1 MSSDASEPADPTTTA
16 YGAWPSPFSA
26 HDTVTAGTVRSVP
39 VVGGHAV
46 WWLEA
51 RPGDGG
57 RLTLVRGEAGE
68 AGEAVDVSASGANV
82 RTAFHEYGGGAVGV
96 GGPDGALALYVDFAD
111 QRVHRVDVVAGASG
125 VEVGEPRPVTP
136 DAGGR
141 VRWSCFRID
150 AARGVAFCL
159 REDQRDPS
167 VEPVTS
173 LVRIDLDGPNE
184 DLGVELV
191 AGRRRPVDA
200 DEGGGAGADG
210 PGPDFVLDPVLSPDG
225 RRVAW
230 LQWDHPNMAWD
241 GTWLWVARVDEAGD
255 LHDARVVAGGQ
266 SESVEQ
272 PRWLSDDRLVFLSDR
287 SGWSN
292 LYALDVSGDAGTDG
306 DEGAVEP
313 VALAPEDHDF
323 GQPRWTP
330 DQSSYD
336 VLPDGRIVTTRF
348 TNGFCAV
355 CVVDPGTGEVTE
367 VATDVTGVFDL
378 RTVGEHHAVCRATF
392 ADRPSDVVTIDL
404 HDGTTR
410 SVAGAAEAPDPAWV
424 SVPEAISW
432 RSDPDLGGD
441 GETAHGFLYPP
452 TNPDVAAPEGDLPPL
467 VVTLHGGP
475 TAAAP
480 AAYTRARTFWTSR
493 GFAVLDVNYAG
504 STGYGRAYRQR
515 LRGQWGVAE
524 VADVASGA
532 RHLAAAGRVDPA
544 KVAITGG
551 SAGGYTT
558 LAALTFTDVFAAGA
572 SHFGI
577 SDLSAL
583 ARETHKLESRYLEG
597 LVAPWPSGEDVY
609 TARSPIHHVDR
620 LATPLILLQGTEDKV
635 VPPNQA
641 ELMFE
646 AVRGKG
652 LPVALVM
659 FPGEGHG
666 FRDPANQARALESEL
681 SFYGQVFGFT
691 PAGDVPV
698 VEVENLP

>member
-1 MSSDASEPADPTTTA
+1 MSSDATDPTDRTTA
-16 YGAWPSPFSA
+16 THGAWPSPFSA
-26 HDTVTAGTVRSVP
+26 RDTVTAGTVRTTP
-39 VVGGHAV
+39 VVGGRSV

-51 RPGDGG
+51 RPTDAG

-68 AGEAVDVSASGANV
+68 AVDVSAAGCNV
-82 RTAFHEYGGGAVGV
+82 RTAFHEYGGGAVAV
-96 GGPDGALALYVDFAD
+96 GGPDGGLALYVDFSD
-111 QRVHRVDVVAGASG
+111 QRVHRVDVVSGEQG
-125 VEVGEPRPVTP
+125 VEVGQPRPVTP
-136 DAGGR
+136 DTGGQ
-141 VRWSCFRID
+141 VRWSCFRVD

-184 DLGVELV
+184 DLGVVLV
-191 AGRRRPVDA
+191 AGKRRPVDRGP
-200 DEGGGAGADG
+200 EAGAEE
-210 PGPDFVLDPVLSPDG
+210 GPDFVLDPTLSPDG
-225 RRVAW
+225 RRIAW
-230 LQWDHPNMAWD
+230 LQWDHPNMAWI
-241 GTWLWVARVDEAGD
+241 GTWLWVASVDEAGD
-255 LHDARVVAGGQ
+255 LHDARVVAGGV

-272 PRWLSDDRLVFLSDR
+272 PRWLSDDRVVFLSDR

-292 LYALDVSGDAGTDG
+292 FSAVQLAPLDAAGT
-306 DEGAVEP
+306 APAASSEP
-313 VALAPEDHDF
+313 VVLAPEERDF

-336 VLPDGRIVTTRF
+336 LLPDGRIVTTRF
-348 TNGFCAV
+348 TDGFCSV
-355 CVVDPGTGEVTE
+355 CLLDPATGEVTE
-367 VATDVTGVFDL
+367 VPTDVTGVFDL
-378 RTVGEHHAVCRATF
+378 RAVGEHHATCRATF
-392 ADRPSDVVTIDL
+392 TDRPSDVVTIDL
-404 HDGTTR
+404 RDGTTR
-410 SVAGAAEAPDPAWV
+410 SVSGQPEAPDPAWV
-424 SVPEAISW
+424 STPEAVSW
-432 RSDPDLGGD
+432 TSLTELGGD
-441 GETAHGFLYPP
+441 GATAHGFLYPP
-452 TNPDVAAPEGDLPPL
+452 TNPDAAAPDGELPPL
-467 VVTLHGGP
+467 IVTLHGGP

-504 STGYGRAYRQR
+504 STGYGRAYRER
-515 LRGQWGVAE
+515 LDGQWGVAE

-532 RHLAAAGRVDPA
+532 RHLADQGRVDPA

-558 LAALTFTDVFAAGA
+558 LAALTFTDAFAAGA

-577 SDLSAL
+577 SDLAAL
-583 ARETHKLESRYLEG
+583 ARDTHKLESRYLDG

-635 VPPNQA
+635 VPPDQA

-646 AVRGKG
+646 AVRVKG

-659 FPGEGHG
+659 FDGEGHG

>member
-1 MSSDASEPADPTTTA
+1 MSNDATDPADRTTAA

-26 HDTVTAGTVRSVP
+26 RDTVTAGTVRSVP
-39 VVGGHAV
+39 VVDGRSV

-68 AGEAVDVSASGANV
+68 VVDVSAAGANV

-96 GGPDGALALYVDFAD
+96 GGGIALLVDHAD
-111 QRVHRVDVVAGASG
+111 QRVHRVDVTSGEQG
-125 VEVGEPRPVTP
+125 VELTAPRPVTP

-141 VRWSCFRID
+141 VRWSCLRID
-150 AARGVAFCL
+150 VSRGSAFCL

-184 DLGVELV
+184 DFGVELL
-191 AGRRRPVDA
+191 AGKRRLVDGEGS
-200 DEGGGAGADG
+200 EGGGEDL
-210 PGPDFVLDPVLSPDG
+210 PGPDFVLDPVLSPG
-225 RRVAW
+225 GQRIAW
-230 LQWDHPNMAWD
+230 LQWDHPNMSWD
-241 GTWLWVARVDEAGD
+241 GTWLWVASLDEAGD
-255 LHDARVVAGGQ
+255 LQDAQVVAGGDLD
-266 SESVEQ
+266 SVEQ

-292 LYALDVSGDAGTDG
+292 FYALEVSGSDAEAAAGTN
-306 DEGAVEP
+306 AHEP
-313 VALAPEDHDF
+313 VALAPEDRDF

-336 VLPDGRIVTTRF
+336 LLPDGRIVTTRL
-348 TNGFCAV
+348 TDGFCAV
-355 CVVDPGTGEVTE
+355 CVVDPRSGEVAE

-378 RTVGEHHAVCRATF
+378 RAVGEHHAVCRATF
-392 ADRPSDVVTIDL
+392 ADRPADVVVIDL
-404 HDGTTR
+404 RDGATG
-410 SVAGAAEAPDPAWV
+410 SAAGEAERPEPAWV
-424 SVPEAISW
+424 SAPEAVSW
-432 RSDPDLGGD
+432 RSEPDLGGD
-441 GETAHGFLYPP
+441 GRTAHGFLYPP
-452 TNPDVAAPEGDLPPL
+452 TNPDVRPPENDLPPL
-467 VVTLHGGP
+467 IVTLHGGP

-504 STGYGRAYRQR
+504 STGYGRAYRDR

-532 RHLAAAGRVDPA
+532 RHLAAVGRVDPA

-583 ARETHKLESRYLEG
+583 ARDTHKLESRYLEG

-646 AVRGKG
+646 AVRAKG

-698 VEVENLP
+698 VEVENLR